1 MNINASISHKIT
13 SSTVFETSLGWVGV
27 SVGEHGVVRTTL
39 PEADY
44 LVAASRLG
52 NMYDESANVADG
64 LLESVQSLLIDY
76 CEGEDAPL
84 VEIPI
89 DHGNASEF
97 TRLAREAC
105 RKIPRG
111 ETRSY
116 GWLAQEANGN
126 RRAARAAGRV
136 MATNPLPLIV
146 PCHRV
151 IGSNGKLHG
160 FGGSVG
166 LPLKAR
172 LLQMEGFATH

>member
-1 MNINASISHKIT
+1 MSSNGHISPENT
-13 SSTVFETSLGWVGV
+13 SSTVFETSLGWIGV
-27 SVGEHGVVRTTL
+27 AVGENGVVRTTL
-39 PEADY
+39 PESDY
-44 LVAASRLG
+44 ISAAHRLDGAHAESDNDFNGFLDAVRTKLVG
-52 NMYDESANVADG
+52 
-64 LLESVQSLLIDY
+64 Y
-76 CEGEDAPL
+76 CEGENAALD
-84 VEIPI
+84 EIPI
-89 DHGNASEF
+89 DHGHASEF
-97 TRLAREAC
+97 TRRAREAC
-105 RKIPRG
+105 RNIPRG

-151 IGSNGKLHG
+151 IGSDGGLHG

-172 LLQMEGFATH
+172 LLQMEGASLR